1 VVVSGCSHAG
11 AVNVLRNARRL
22 SGEQAIAGFIGG
34 FHLTGGLFE
43 PIIPATVGE
52 VMEMGVARLVPAH
65 CTGWRATHEL
75 ARAMRDA
82 FVQPSVGTVF
92 RFARE

>member
-1 VVVSGCSHAG
+1 
-11 AVNVLRNARRL
+11 VLRNARRL
-22 SGEQAIAGFIGG
+22 TGEDRIAGFIGG

-43 PIIPATVGE
+43 PIIPATIRE
-52 VMEMGVARLVPAH
+52 VMEIGIERLVPAH

-75 ARAMRDA
+75 ARAMPNT

-92 RFARE
+92 RFANAQLADALIAG